1 MPGMLGQGSQ
11 GAPEPQMQPSS
22 GPVEQT
28 PPAEIPPDQS
38 GAAGSE
44 HSQSQASFE
53 ELRDQAVKLIYG
65 DRFDA
70 MIKMFQT
77 NGPDKF
83 ARSMA
88 VTINTVLKELE
99 AQGDIGLDNAAR
111 VGMDIMMKL
120 LEDMITGG
128 VVPDV
133 KLDQVQQVLPATLQ
147 IYADSHP
154 EVTQEDIQAIVTE
167 VQQGLQKEGGAQQSG
182 TEQAPANPG
191 ASPEGDPA
199 SPPPQSV
206 SQPPPVS
213 DDRSASS
220 GSAQPTN
227 RYEAM
232 T

>member
-11 GAPEPQMQPSS
+11 GAPTEPMQPSS
-22 GPVEQT
+22 GPDTQT
-28 PPAEIPPDQS
+28 PPAEVSPES
-38 GAAGSE
+38 GAPGPE
-44 HSQSQASFE
+44 HSQASFE
-53 ELRDQAVKLIYG
+53 ELRDKAITLVYG
-65 DRFDA
+65 ERFDQL
-70 MIKMFQT
+70 IKMFQT
-77 NGPDKF
+77 NGPDQF

-88 VTINTVLKELE
+88 ITINTALTELE
-99 AQGDIGLDNAAR
+99 KEGDIGVENAAKI
-111 VGMDIMMKL
+111 GMDLMMKL
-120 LEDMITGG
+120 FKDMIKGG

-133 KLDQVQQVLPATLQ
+133 KVEQMQQVLPATLQ

-154 EVTQEDIQAIVTE
+154 EVSQQDIQQVM
-167 VQQGLQKEGGAQQSG
+167 QGIQKGVAEQSGGAQQTG
-182 TEQAPANPG
+182 TEPAPANPG

-199 SPPPQSV
+199 SPPAQSV

-213 DDRSASS
+213 DDRSAGS

>member
-11 GAPEPQMQPSS
+11 GSPEPQMQPSS
-22 GPVEQT
+22 GPDAQT

-65 DRFDA
+65 ERFDS

-88 VTINTVLKELE
+88 VAINTALAELE
-99 AQGDIGLDNAAR
+99 KQGDIGVENAAM

-120 LEDMITGG
+120 LEDMIIGG

-167 VQQGLQKEGGAQQSG
+167 VQQGLGSEGGAQQSDAA
-182 TEQAPANPG
+182 T
-191 ASPEGDPA
+191 PESGNPA
-199 SPPPQSV
+199 SPPAQSV
-206 SQPPPVS
+206 SQPPPPVS

-220 GSAQPTN
+220 GSTQPTN